1 MGHKVIKFNIYNFME
16 ILSFFFNT
24 MFDSI
29 KVLRKKNNIKKIFS
43 HNLCYYYKKYKR
55 KSNINKIS

>member
-29 KVLRKKNNIKKIFS
+29 KVLRKKNNIKKIYF
-43 HNLCYYYKKYKR
+43 LIIYVIIIE
-55 KSNINKIS
+55 NIKGNQI

>member
-29 KVLRKKNNIKKIFS
+29 KVLWKKNNIKKIYF
-43 HNLCYYYKKYKR
+43 LIIYVIIIE
-55 KSNINKIS
+55 NIKGNQI

>member
-1 MGHKVIKFNIYNFME
+1 MGYKVIKFNIYNFME

-29 KVLRKKNNIKKIFS
+29 KVLRKKNNIKKIYF
-43 HNLCYYYKKYKR
+43 LIIYVIIIE
-55 KSNINKIS
+55 NIKGNQI